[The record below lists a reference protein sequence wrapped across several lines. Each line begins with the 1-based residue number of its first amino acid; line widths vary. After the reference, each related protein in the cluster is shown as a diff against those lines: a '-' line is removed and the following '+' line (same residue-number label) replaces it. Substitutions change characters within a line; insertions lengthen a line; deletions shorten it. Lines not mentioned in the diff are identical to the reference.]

1 MASKN
6 YTQEQFIEAVKN
18 SYSYSGVCRILG
30 IFPKGGNL
38 KTVKNKIQQLELDA
52 SHFTGQRWNKGKT
65 SEDHPSIK
73 KKDISEILVENS
85 GWASGNI
92 RQRLIKEGLKEAK
105 CECCGRT
112 EWFGIPIP
120 LELHHINEI
129 HTDNRLEN
137 LLILCPNCHAMTD
150 SHVNV
155 EQLSAL
161 VERQEVEGRKIRE
174 ALIAK
179 LERAKATG
187 NPEPSLNIE
196 EGAETRHVQPKSKV
210 LEPKYCEYCG
220 KELEG
225 TARRN
230 KYCSQECAH
239 KACGS
244 KRPDVFTLLEDFKE
258 LKSFV
263 QVGNKYGVT
272 DNAVRKW
279 CKLYGILDKVKGQ
292 SRLQTE

>member
-1 MASKN
+1 MVD
-6 YTQEQFIEAVKN
+6 T
-18 SYSYSGVCRILG
+18 
-30 IFPKGGNL
+30 
-38 KTVKNKIQQLELDA
+38 
-52 SHFTGQRWNKGKT
+52 
-65 SEDHPSIK
+65 
-73 KKDISEILVENS
+73 LV
-85 GWASGNI
+85 
-92 RQRLIKEGLKEAK
+92 
-105 CECCGRT
+105 
-112 EWFGIPIP
+112 
-120 LELHHINEI
+120 
-129 HTDNRLEN
+129 LEN

-150 SHVNV
+150 SHVNI

-174 ALIAK
+174 ALIAR
-179 LERAKATG
+179 LEKANG
-187 NPEPSLNIE
+187 NPEPSLEE

-230 KYCSQECAH
+230 KYCSQEYAH

-263 QVGNKYGVT
+263 QVGNM
-272 DNAVRKW
+272 
-279 CKLYGILDKVKGQ
+279 KLIEIHQHYIHF
-292 SRLQTE
+292 

>member
-1 MASKN
+1 
-6 YTQEQFIEAVKN
+6 
-18 SYSYSGVCRILG
+18 
-30 IFPKGGNL
+30 
-38 KTVKNKIQQLELDA
+38 
-52 SHFTGQRWNKGKT
+52 
-65 SEDHPSIK
+65 
-73 KKDISEILVENS
+73 
-85 GWASGNI
+85 
-92 RQRLIKEGLKEAK
+92 
-105 CECCGRT
+105 
-112 EWFGIPIP
+112 
-120 LELHHINEI
+120 
-129 HTDNRLEN
+129 
-137 LLILCPNCHAMTD
+137 MTD

-187 NPEPSLNIE
+187 NPEPSLEE

-239 KACGS
+239 RANGS
-244 KRPDVFTLLEDFKE
+244 RRPDVLTLLKDFKE

-263 QVGNKYGVT
+263 QVGRKYGVT

-279 CKLYGILDKVKGQ
+279 CKLYGILDKVKVQ
-292 SRLQTE
+292 SRPQTE